1 MINTLKKITVL
12 LASLLVSA
20 GAFAQDAIATSAAPV
35 EMATGLYQS
44 GKIYV
49 VVVVLAVIM
58 AGIFGYLVM
67 LDRKVS
73 RLEKENRSL

>member
-1 MINTLKKITVL
+1 MNKKIILFLLMTVF
-12 LASLLVSA
+12 SA
-20 GAFAQDAIATSAAPV
+20 GAFAQDASLPPV

-49 VVVVLAVIM
+49 VVIVLAVIM
-58 AGIFGYLVM
+58 AGILGYLVM

-73 RLEKENRSL
+73 NLEREIEK